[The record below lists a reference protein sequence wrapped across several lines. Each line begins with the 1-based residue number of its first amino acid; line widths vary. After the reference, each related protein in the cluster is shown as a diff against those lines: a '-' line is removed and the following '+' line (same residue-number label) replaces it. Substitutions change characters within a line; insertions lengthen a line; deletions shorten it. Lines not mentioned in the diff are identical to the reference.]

1 MPVIQSYLL
10 SSFTC
15 LKNTQKAEY
24 SGRILE
30 KRKYMI
36 FHPPDDPLIQE
47 EYRLRPQF
55 RKCSKCNV
63 MFGSNEQLAVH
74 ISTAHRN
81 TQTWNCMAHQ
91 TCPMVRNLFLLLV
104 LRT

>member
-1 MPVIQSYLL
+1 M
-10 SSFTC
+10 
-15 LKNTQKAEY
+15 K
-24 SGRILE
+24 
-30 KRKYMI
+30 

-91 TCPMVRNLFLLLV
+91 TCPMVRGDHICFAFSFTYLV
-104 LRT
+104 VIS